1 MSFLLS
7 GILLLSSFVP
17 RILDPSSPGSNSGE
31 RDVGGQT
38 FDYIIV
44 GGGLTG
50 LTVANRLSEDSS
62 RKCVTCILCSLL
74 TKFLQ
79 ALFLS

>member
-1 MSFLLS
+1 MSLLLS
-7 GILLLSSFVP
+7 GILFLSSFVP
-17 RILDPSSPGSNSGE
+17 RVLDPSSPGSNSGE

-62 RKCVTCILCSLL
+62 RKCVTRISCSLL
-74 TKFLQ
+74 TIF
-79 ALFLS
+79 FRNGSSH